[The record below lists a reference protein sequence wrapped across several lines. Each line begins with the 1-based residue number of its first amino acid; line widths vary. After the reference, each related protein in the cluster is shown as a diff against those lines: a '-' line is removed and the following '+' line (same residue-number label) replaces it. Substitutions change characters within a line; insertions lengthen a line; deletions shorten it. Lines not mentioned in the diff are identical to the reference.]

1 MEENERN
8 EAPQHT
14 DNELAHLLSDEVN
27 RDLRRYACRF
37 NDENE

>member
-1 MEENERN
+1 MENSEKS
-8 EAPQHT
+8 EAPQYT
-14 DNELAHLLSDEVN
+14 EGELAHLLSDEVN